1 VKQPPQPSEWDQVE
15 QAERKSNDMQLL
27 FNLNEYFKL
36 ATIVASYIQIY
47 KEARLIDGLIKTEM
61 TESTEGLT
69 TE

>member
-1 VKQPPQPSEWDQVE
+1 
-15 QAERKSNDMQLL
+15 MQLL